1 MPEHKRKRS
10 RSRSKDDHRH
20 KHIREKKFNDM
31 QKQLD
36 NLTKVVEV
44 LVHTSRRI
52 RENNPNSKK
61 DSNTEVIDRC
71 IQQNQSTEDI
81 YEKSTLKDNVLK
93 VLGVDLNESKFKEV
107 KYRPELKNHGQS
119 G

>member
-1 MPEHKRKRS
+1 
-10 RSRSKDDHRH
+10 
-20 KHIREKKFNDM
+20 M

-36 NLTKVVEV
+36 NLTKVVEA
-44 LVHTSRRI
+44 LVHVQKEQKPANQSTEI
-52 RENNPNSKK
+52 ETDDTEIFDVEENKENNPNSKK

-81 YEKSTLKDNVLK
+81 YEESTLKDNVLK